1 MRASVVL
8 ATVGVSLTLV
18 LGTVATTRAARPA
31 ADARTV
37 RAAEVAR
44 IRGHFDS
51 VLVELPARDLTA
63 LTPAQRGRRAAALA
77 TLRAYRTRGDFPH
90 NYDFPGQAVPYF
102 VDRGTGTLCA
112 VAHLLATSG
121 RRDIVDR
128 VARTDNNVWVTALA
142 GDTAFTHWL
151 DANGLTLA
159 EAARIQVPYME
170 TDPAPL
176 SSEAFTQRPGYT
188 AGSMVTVGSA
198 VALSLWNAHGN
209 ARGSHRLRS
218 ALGATAGAAALGL
231 GAASFS
237 APGVSP
243 LLGVANVAAGTASL
257 WIASR
262 GILRRKHDVA
272 VARERSLVQR
282 AVVSPLLPTGR
293 EQGAGVTV
301 AVPF

>member
-8 ATVGVSLTLV
+8 ATVSVSLTLV
-18 LGTVATTRAARPA
+18 LGTVATTRAAHPA
-31 ADARTV
+31 TDAPSG

-44 IRGHFDS
+44 IRAHFDS
-51 VLVELPARDLTA
+51 VLTELPARELTA
-63 LTPAQRGRRAAALA
+63 LTPAKRGRRVAALT

-128 VARTDNNVWVTALA
+128 VARTDNNVWVAALA

-170 TDPAPL
+170 SDPAPL
-176 SSEAFTQRPGYT
+176 SSEAFMQRPGYT
-188 AGSMVTVGSA
+188 AGSMVTV
-198 VALSLWNAHGN
+198 
-209 ARGSHRLRS
+209 RRL
-218 ALGATAGAAALGL
+218 
-231 GAASFS
+231 
-237 APGVSP
+237 
-243 LLGVANVAAGTASL
+243 
-257 WIASR
+257 
-262 GILRRKHDVA
+262 
-272 VARERSLVQR
+272 LVNC
-282 AVVSPLLPTGR
+282 SW
-293 EQGAGVTV
+293 
-301 AVPF
+301 